1 MLGRFNNSQTT
12 IIKYKVILARSRIYV
27 ISIEV
32 VGSFKLTLS
41 KKKKIVNH
49 CHHFLERSLQIWDLF
64 QSAWV
69 PFCKC
74 GLGLMTH
81 SGATNATIL
90 EMYTN

>member
-12 IIKYKVILARSRIYV
+12 IIQYKVILARSRIYV

-41 KKKKIVNH
+41 KKKNCQPLPSFLRSIVADMG
-49 CHHFLERSLQIWDLF
+49 FVSVSLG
-64 QSAWV
+64 
-69 PFCKC
+69 KC